1 MDKLVLLRVV
11 RGVTPLGHVAIGN
24 STATD
29 VWREICGE
37 DPQAVAAVHFV
48 LPNHPRISLRRLVSY
63 SRRGGVSNAEL
74 KRWIIANHLDAPGT
88 DLVFEVQYD
97 EENHSVSYKYRGRL
111 DSFV

>member
-11 RGVTPLGHVAIGN
+11 RGVTPLDHVSIGN

-29 VWREICGE
+29 VWRDICCG
-37 DPQAVAAVHFV
+37 DPQSVAAVHFV
-48 LPNHPRISLRRLVSY
+48 LPDHPRISLRRLVNY

-97 EENHSVSYKYRGRL
+97 EEGHVVIYRYLGKL
-111 DSFV
+111 DR

>member
-11 RGVTPLGHVAIGN
+11 RGVTPLDHVAIGN

-97 EENHSVSYKYRGRL
+97 EESHSVTYKYRGKL
-111 DSFV
+111 DSIA